1 MYLSI
6 LTLINIVELIRPAP
20 FCTQCDFR
28 ATRSA
33 APHQHMANARG
44 RQRRESIR
52 TAVRGHSRT
61 SICFRPSFL
70 PDGGNEGREGRR
82 KGEQPAGYE
91 HKWKRLDW
99 VRAVSADICV
109 YVHRYERKMGNRA
122 VQANICVRVFF
133 FVGVNFRDSEI
144 SMLSKQQF

>member
-109 YVHRYERKMGNRA
+109 YTDMNAKWGTEQCRRTFA
-122 VQANICVRVFF
+122 SAFF
-133 FVGVNFRDSEI
+133 FCWSEFQGQRNFNAE
-144 SMLSKQQF
+144 